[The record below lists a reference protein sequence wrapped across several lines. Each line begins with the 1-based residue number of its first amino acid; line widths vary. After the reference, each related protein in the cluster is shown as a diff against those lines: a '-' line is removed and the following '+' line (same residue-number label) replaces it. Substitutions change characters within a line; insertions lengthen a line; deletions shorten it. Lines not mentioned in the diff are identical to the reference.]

1 MRLLCETGLDCAF
14 DHVQLG
20 SKDDMRTEIGR
31 HPIRDG
37 LPDHMEVS
45 GASSADVRSATC
57 QDYRGALSGPS
68 SATDKDEFAGT
79 TSERNL
85 WAGTQSEANFPVTR
99 GSALGSVSLPPPSPG
114 RGKEQRVDPWTRTGW
129 AVAMIR
135 EQLHSLLMADY
146 LPFCLLCEDV
156 FLKDLATGEGRYCSP
171 ALVNSLLALASRTWN
186 EHQHPHPNQR
196 QQEQPNYHDVSDV
209 GSPPSGW
216 WYSQALFDEAEAL
229 ISDKSPPDTLPDIQ
243 TLGMLA
249 LYHVS
254 CGRDA
259 EAYELAGSFAAAI
272 AELCLREP
280 LAEDEQDEQYAQ
292 VRATTYCGAQS
303 LVRYDKQDL
312 SWGRFAE

>member
-1 MRLLCETGLDCAF
+1 
-14 DHVQLG
+14 
-20 SKDDMRTEIGR
+20 
-31 HPIRDG
+31 
-37 LPDHMEVS
+37 
-45 GASSADVRSATC
+45 
-57 QDYRGALSGPS
+57 
-68 SATDKDEFAGT
+68 
-79 TSERNL
+79 
-85 WAGTQSEANFPVTR
+85 
-99 GSALGSVSLPPPSPG
+99 
-114 RGKEQRVDPWTRTGW
+114 
-129 AVAMIR
+129 MIR

-186 EHQHPHPNQR
+186 EHQHPHPNRR
-196 QQEQPNYHDVSDV
+196 QQEQPNYHDVADV

-229 ISDKSPPDTLPDIQ
+229 ISDKSPPDTLPDTQ

-280 LAEDEQDEQYAQ
+280 LEEDEQDEQYAQ
-292 VRATTYCGAQS
+292 VRATS
-303 LVRYDKQDL
+303 PIR
-312 SWGRFAE
+312 